1 MKVKVVFCLG
11 LRIREEDEET
21 KGEGSTGFISL
32 LNYKVSRVGWHAGV
46 QARYDNIR
54 NEESKES

>member
-21 KGEGSTGFISL
+21 KDEGC
-32 LNYKVSRVGWHAGV
+32 VGLY
-46 QARYDNIR
+46 RY
-54 NEESKES
+54 